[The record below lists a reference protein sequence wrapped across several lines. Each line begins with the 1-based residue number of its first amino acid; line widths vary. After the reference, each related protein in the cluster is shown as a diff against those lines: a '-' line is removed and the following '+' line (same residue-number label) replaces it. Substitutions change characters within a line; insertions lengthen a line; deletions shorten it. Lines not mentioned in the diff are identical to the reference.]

1 LVALDTS
8 VANDPRPFGT
18 FAPTGI
24 TRWVIDRTRGL
35 PDSWVG
41 RRIAM
46 IMRRAVIKSL
56 KDQPLDL
63 ETFGVRM
70 RIVPYQNVCERRIL
84 FTPQYFD
91 LDEIELI
98 AARDKDD
105 FTFIDVGSNVG
116 WYSLLVARKVC
127 ASSRILA
134 VEPQPEIF
142 DRLIHNIRLNPFG
155 TIKAVDCAVA
165 DKTGELTL
173 FLDPLNKG
181 EASLKIVNSSQ
192 TETIRVPAV
201 TLLDLVNREGFSH
214 LDAVKLDVEGAED
227 LILDPFFR
235 DAPASLYPSLFI
247 IPDVADRWQVDVRKL
262 LEGKGYRQ
270 TLQTRMNLV
279 FERVE

>member
-1 LVALDTS
+1 MNET
-8 VANDPRPFGT
+8 RPFGT
-18 FAPTGI
+18 FAPSGLA
-24 TRWVIDRTRGL
+24 RWVIDRTRSL
-35 PDSWVG
+35 PGGWMA
-41 RRIAM
+41 RRIALAL
-46 IMRRAVIKSL
+46 RRVAMKTL
-56 KDQPLDL
+56 DGQPLDL

-70 RIVPYQNVCERRIL
+70 RLLPYKNVCERRIL

-91 LDEIELI
+91 IEEIKLI
-98 AARDKDD
+98 AGRAKDG

-116 WYSLLVARKVC
+116 WYALLVARKAE

-142 DRLIHNIRLNPFG
+142 DRLIYNIRQNPFA

-173 FLDPLNKG
+173 FLDPLNRG

-192 TETIRVPAV
+192 TETIRVPTV
-201 TLLDLVNREGFSH
+201 TLLDLVKREGFGR

-235 DAPASLYPSLFI
+235 DAPPALYPSLLI
-247 IPDVADRWQVDVRKL
+247 IPNVPSRWQVDVPKL
-262 LEGKGYRQ
+262 LESKGYRQ
-270 TLQTRMNLV
+270 VLRTKMNLA
-279 FERVE
+279 FDCSPAP

>member
-1 LVALDTS
+1 MALDTS
-8 VANDPRPFGT
+8 VTNDPRPFGT
-18 FAPTGI
+18 YAPRGL
-24 TRWVIDRTRGL
+24 TRWVMDRTRGL
-35 PDSWVG
+35 PGSWVG

-46 IMRRAVIKSL
+46 MLRRVVTRSL
-56 KDQPLDL
+56 NDQPLDL

-70 RIVPYQNVCERRIL
+70 RIVPNKNICERRIL

-91 LDEIELI
+91 LDEIKLI
-98 AARDKDD
+98 AARNREN
-105 FTFIDVGSNVG
+105 FTFIDVGANVG
-116 WYSLLVARKVC
+116 WYALLVARKVN

-142 DRLIHNIRLNPFG
+142 DRLIQNIRLNPFG

-173 FLDPLNKG
+173 FLDPKNKG

-192 TETIRVPAV
+192 TEAIRVPAV
-201 TLLDLVNREGFSH
+201 TLLDLMNREGFTH
-214 LDAVKLDVEGAED
+214 VDAVKLDVEGAED

-235 DAPASLYPSLFI
+235 EAPATLYPSLLI
-247 IPDVADRWQVDVRKL
+247 IPNVPERWQVDVCRL
-262 LEGKGYRQ
+262 LGEKGYRQ

-279 FERVE
+279 FERA

>member
-1 LVALDTS
+1 M
-8 VANDPRPFGT
+8 NDPRPFGT

-35 PDSWVG
+35 PGSWVG

-46 IMRRAVIKSL
+46 IMRRVVMRSL
-56 KDQPLDL
+56 KGQPLDL

-70 RIVPYQNVCERRIL
+70 RIVPYKNVCERRIL

-91 LDEIELI
+91 LDEIRLI
-98 AARDKDD
+98 AARNKGD

-116 WYSLLVARKVC
+116 WYSLLVARSVC

-173 FLDPLNKG
+173 FLDPFNKG

-192 TETIRVPAV
+192 TDTIRVPAV

-235 DAPASLYPSLFI
+235 DAPASLYPSVFI

-279 FERVE
+279 FERTE

>member
-1 LVALDTS
+1 M
-8 VANDPRPFGT
+8 NDPRPFGT
-18 FAPTGI
+18 FAPLGL

-35 PDSWVG
+35 PGGWVG

-46 IMRRAVIKSL
+46 MLRRVVMRSL
-56 KDQPLDL
+56 KDRPLDL

-70 RIVPYQNVCERRIL
+70 RLVPYKNVCERRIL
-84 FTPQYFD
+84 FTPQLFD
-91 LDEIELI
+91 LDEIKHI
-98 AARDKDD
+98 AARDRQG
-105 FTFIDVGSNVG
+105 FTFVDVGSNVG
-116 WYSLLVARKVC
+116 WYSLLVARKVD

-155 TIKAVDCAVA
+155 TVKAVACAIA

-192 TETIRVPAV
+192 TDTIRVPAV
-201 TLLDLVNREGFSH
+201 TLLDLVRQEGFAH

-235 DAPASLYPSLFI
+235 DAPASLHPALLI
-247 IPDVADRWQVDVRKL
+247 IPDVPDRWQVDVPQL
-262 LEGKGYRQ
+262 LKEKGYRKV
-270 TLQTRMNLV
+270 LQTRMNLV
-279 FERVE
+279 FERA